1 VHYFKKKWK
10 FDCVESK
17 RMVSREQTQK
27 NAPTQ
32 AHGPL
37 LIKKYNQ
44 SVVIRVSVLIFLQ
57 AESEADGKN
66 PDEDH
71 G

>member
-1 VHYFKKKWK
+1 
-10 FDCVESK
+10 
-17 RMVSREQTQK
+17 MVSHEQTQK

-44 SVVIRVSVLIFLQ
+44 SLVIRVSVLIFLP